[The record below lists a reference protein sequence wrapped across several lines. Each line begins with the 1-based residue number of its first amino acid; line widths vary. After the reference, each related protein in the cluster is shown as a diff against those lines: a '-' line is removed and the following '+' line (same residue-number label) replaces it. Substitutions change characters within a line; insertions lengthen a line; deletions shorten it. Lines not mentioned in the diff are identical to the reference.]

1 METILPPEILVEIFN
16 YIENDH
22 KVLLSSVLVNKHKQW
37 HSFSKYSYFMEKH
50 IFFYYRII
58 INCLLTIDKDL
69 ILDYSAPLRKFKT
82 NDLKHEWKWNI
93 EQRRFD
99 FCFWHL
105 YELAYGSS
113 QSTFQLFDR
122 LANTCKNIRIL
133 KIYICSSPHGDDV
146 YYNLPKLMNLVLLKN
161 FKEVILIHSNS
172 SIDYYYNNGTHNL
185 DSLLPNIRNLK
196 SLTLYNTSRKINLK
210 SILLL

>member
-1 METILPPEILVEIFN
+1 M
-16 YIENDH
+16 
-22 KVLLSSVLVNKHKQW
+22 
-37 HSFSKYSYFMEKH
+37 
-50 IFFYYRII
+50 
-58 INCLLTIDKDL
+58 IDKDL

-105 YELAYGSS
+105 YELDCGLS

-146 YYNLPKLMNLVLLKN
+146 YYNLPKLMNLVLSEN
-161 FKEVILIHSNS
+161 FKEAILIHSNS
-172 SIDYYYNNGTHNL
+172 SINYYYNNGTHNL
-185 DSLLPNIRNLK
+185 DSLLSNFRNLK
-196 SLTLYNTSRKINLK
+196 SLRHRILMVLNKTLPKHLNTMIFWRGVTISLK
-210 SILLL
+210 NFNG

>member
-1 METILPPEILVEIFN
+1 MT
-16 YIENDH
+16 
-22 KVLLSSVLVNKHKQW
+22 
-37 HSFSKYSYFMEKH
+37 
-50 IFFYYRII
+50 
-58 INCLLTIDKDL
+58 DKDL

-133 KIYICSSPHGDDV
+133 KIYICSSPDGDDV
-146 YYNLPKLMNLVLLKN
+146 YYNLPKLMNLVLSKN
-161 FKEVILIHSNS
+161 FKEAILIH
-172 SIDYYYNNGTHNL
+172 SIDYYYNNGTHDL

-196 SLTLYNTSRKINLK
+196 SLTFYNNTSRNINLK
-210 SILLL
+210 SILLPELQEVYLDIGEILKVYHFMVVQTIMNL

>member
-1 METILPPEILVEIFN
+1 METILPPEILEIFN

-22 KVLLSSVLVNKHKQW
+22 KVLFSGVLVNKHKQW

-50 IFFYYRII
+50 TFFYYRSIRII

-82 NDLKHEWKWNI
+82 NDLENEWKWSI

-105 YELAYGSS
+105 YKLDCGSS
-113 QSTFQLFDR
+113 HFS
-122 LANTCKNIRIL
+122 
-133 KIYICSSPHGDDV
+133 Y
-146 YYNLPKLMNLVLLKN
+146 
-161 FKEVILIHSNS
+161 LI
-172 SIDYYYNNGTHNL
+172 D
-185 DSLLPNIRNLK
+185 
-196 SLTLYNTSRKINLK
+196 
-210 SILLL
+210 